1 MRGKM
6 PLKLVLIILIAV
18 AVNFA
23 LVLGLQAVIHYR
35 AEGPVDAAALA
46 RMDDSLTG
54 CEILDHKEID
64 QTGLHVYLVKQT
76 DGNFQLVTLRKHYI
90 MNRYRLLQDACQPWS
105 GTEEEMTLKVG
116 VYQYWISVRSNAETE
131 HYQIRHLG
139 NSVSQHAGS
148 QFKNTMI
155 FSITGLC
162 ILEFAAWCLL
172 FRREEIA

>member
-6 PLKLVLIILIAV
+6 PLKLVLILLIAV

-35 AEGPVDAAALA
+35 VEGPVDAAALA

-54 CEILDHKEID
+54 CEILDHKEIN
-64 QTGLHVYLVKQT
+64 QTGLHVYLVKQA
-76 DGNFQLVTLRKHYI
+76 DGSFRFVTLRKHYI
-90 MNRYRLLQDACQPWS
+90 LNRCRLLKDACQPWS
-105 GTEEEMTLKVG
+105 GTEEEITLKVG
-116 VYQYWISVRSNAETE
+116 VYQYWISVKSNETTGQ
-131 HYQIRHLG
+131 YQIQHLG
-139 NSVSQHAGS
+139 NSVSQNAGS
-148 QFKNTMI
+148 QFKNTML
-155 FSITGLC
+155 FSITGPC